1 MLNSLRKVSG
11 KIIRIIEVSP
21 RDGLQNMS
29 PISFSKRLQLLNL
42 LNECNFD
49 HIEVGAM
56 VKIKAL
62 ENSDKLYQKIKKKN
76 NTEYSLLALNE
87 FGFLKT
93 KNLKPSFLSLGISP
107 SEKFCQANVNK
118 SINEIYKETEKNVK
132 I

>member
-62 ENSDKLYQKIKKKN
+62 ENSDKLYQKIK
-76 NTEYSLLALNE
+76 LLIP
-87 FGFLKT
+87 T
-93 KNLKPSFLSLGISP
+93 
-107 SEKFCQANVNK
+107 
-118 SINEIYKETEKNVK
+118 T
-132 I
+132 